1 MRAITTVSSVRV
13 AREDTV
19 GYGDRRP
26 EIGSAMT
33 SPSGETHFSS
43 EARGVPTGPGR
54 FVKVADI
61 DAVEFVPGLRFRP
74 VLGERAMA
82 NFVSFEPNT
91 VAPVHVHEEEQI
103 VVVLEGEF
111 EFELDGELRTMRP
124 GDVAVIPPWVPHGAR
139 TLESPCLEVDVF
151 TPPRRTLMEHAR
163 AAAERDG

>member
-1 MRAITTVSSVRV
+1 
-13 AREDTV
+13 
-19 GYGDRRP
+19 
-26 EIGSAMT
+26 MT
-33 SPSGETHFSS
+33 SARGEAHFSA

-61 DAVEFVPGLRFRP
+61 DAVEFVPGLQFRP
-74 VLGERAMA
+74 VVGERAMA
-82 NFVSFEPNT
+82 NFVSFAPNT

-139 TLESPCLEVDVF
+139 TLESSCLEVDVF
-151 TPPRRTLMEHAR
+151 TPPRRTLVEHAR